1 MRGGALSD
9 SAKEAVRAGGA
20 GRIEGYDLARALA
33 IFGMVAVNFKVVM
46 GAGGWGSEARP
57 GPEWLQFLTGLLEGR
72 AAATFVVLAGVG
84 VALGT
89 RRAVASGDPQALSSA
104 RKTLWKRAAFL
115 FFGGLLFATV
125 WEADILHFYGW
136 YIGIGALLIAFPSRA
151 LLAAAALLMI
161 AFPALLLAFSYE
173 AEWNLDTLAY
183 EGFWT
188 PAGQARHLFF
198 NGFHPVVP
206 WIAFLLFGM
215 WLGRQDVLDP
225 AVRRRLF
232 IGGAA
237 VALTI
242 EIVSAALV
250 AQLTRG
256 ASAEDAE
263 VVVALLGSE
272 VLPPMPFYML
282 AAGGTATALIML
294 AVAFAQRFPGAPWT
308 RALVAAGQLALTIY
322 VAHVLIGMGAL
333 SAVGRLENQSLPFA
347 VAASVAFY
355 ALAVAFAVLWRK
367 RFDRG
372 PLEWVMR
379 KWSG

>member
-1 MRGGALSD
+1 MSGLGDA
-9 SAKEAVRAGGA
+9 ARASGT

-33 IFGMVAVNFKVVM
+33 IFGMVVVNFRIVM
-46 GAGGWGSEARP
+46 GAGGWPLETQSGP
-57 GPEWLQFLTGLLEGR
+57 GWLQFLTGLLDGR
-72 AAATFVVLAGVG
+72 AAATFVVLAGAG
-84 VALGT
+84 VALGA
-89 RRAVASGDPQALSSA
+89 RRAVASGDRSALSAA

-115 FFGGLLFATV
+115 FLGGLLFATV

-136 YIGIGALLIAFPSRA
+136 YIGIGALLIAFPNRA
-151 LLAAAALLMI
+151 LLGAAALL
-161 AFPALLLAFSYE
+161 LLAFPILLMTFAYD
-173 AEWNLDTLAY
+173 AEWNPDTLAY

-206 WIAFLLFGM
+206 WLAFLLLGI
-215 WLGRQDVLDP
+215 WLGRQNVLDS

-237 VALTI
+237 VALTA

-250 AQLTRG
+250 ALLTRG
-256 ASAEDAE
+256 ASPEDAE
-263 VVVALLGSE
+263 VITALLGSE
-272 VLPPMPFYML
+272 ALPPMPFYML
-282 AAGGTATALIML
+282 AGGGTAVAVIML
-294 AVAFAQRFPGAPWT
+294 AVAFAQRFPGALWT

-322 VAHVLIGMGAL
+322 VAHVLIGMGGL

-347 VAASVAFY
+347 AAASAAFY

-372 PLEWVMR
+372 PLEWIMR

>member
-1 MRGGALSD
+1 MSD
-9 SAKEAVRAGGA
+9 SQEAARAGGA

-89 RRAVASGDPQALSSA
+89 RRAVASGDPRALSAA

-136 YIGIGALLIAFPSRA
+136 YIGIGALLIAFPSRV
-151 LLAAAALLMI
+151 LLAAAALLAL
-161 AFPALLLAFSYE
+161 AFPVLLLAFSYE

-206 WIAFLLFGM
+206 WLAFLLFGM

-272 VLPPMPFYML
+272 ALPPMPFYML

-294 AVAFAQRFPGAPWT
+294 AVAFAQRFPGAPGI

-347 VAASVAFY
+347 VAASAAFY
-355 ALAVAFAVLWRK
+355 AFAVAFAVLWRK

>member
-1 MRGGALSD
+1 MSD
-9 SAKEAVRAGGA
+9 SAKDAVRAGGS
-20 GRIEGYDLARALA
+20 GRIKGYDLARALA

-46 GAGGWGSEARP
+46 GAGGWGAEARP

-89 RRAVASGDPQALSSA
+89 RRAVASGDPRALSAA

-136 YIGIGALLIAFPSRA
+136 YIGVGALLIAFPSRA
-151 LLAAAALLMI
+151 LLAAAALLVV
-161 AFPALLLAFSYE
+161 AFPMLLTAFSYE
-173 AEWNLDTLAY
+173 AEWNVDTLTY
-183 EGFWT
+183 ERFWT

-272 VLPPMPFYML
+272 ALPPMPFYML

-294 AVAFAQRFPGAPWT
+294 AVGFAQRFPGAPGT

-347 VAASVAFY
+347 VAASAAFY
-355 ALAVAFAVLWRK
+355 AIAVAFAVLWRK

>member
-1 MRGGALSD
+1 MSD
-9 SAKEAVRAGGA
+9 SQEAVRAGGA

-33 IFGMVAVNFKVVM
+33 IFGMVAVNFKIVM
-46 GAGGWGSEARP
+46 GAGGWGSEASP
-57 GPEWLQFLTGLLEGR
+57 GPEWLQFLTSLLDGR

-89 RRAVASGDPQALSSA
+89 RRAVESGDPQALAAA

-151 LLAAAALLMI
+151 LLAAAVLLVV
-161 AFPALLLAFSYE
+161 AFPMLLTAFSYE

-206 WIAFLLFGM
+206 WLAFLLFGM

-272 VLPPMPFYML
+272 ALPPMPFYML

-294 AVAFAQRFPGAPWT
+294 AVAFAQRFPGAPGT

-347 VAASVAFY
+347 VTASVAFY
-355 ALAVAFAVLWRK
+355 AIAVAFAVLWRK

>member
-1 MRGGALSD
+1 MSD
-9 SAKEAVRAGGA
+9 SPKKAVRAGGA

-33 IFGMVAVNFKVVM
+33 IFGMVVVNFKVVM
-46 GAGGWGSEARP
+46 GAGGWQSETGS
-57 GPEWLQFLTGLLEGR
+57 GPEWLQFLTGLLDGR

-89 RRAVASGDPQALSSA
+89 RRAVASGDRRALSAA
-104 RKTLWKRAAFL
+104 RKRLWKRAAFL
-115 FFGGLLFATV
+115 YFGGLLFATV

-136 YIGIGALLIAFPSRA
+136 YIGVGALLIAFPNRML
-151 LLAAAALLMI
+151 LLAAALLII
-161 AFPALLLAFSYE
+161 AFPMLLTAFSYE

-188 PAGQARHLFF
+188 PAGQVRHLFF

-206 WIAFLLFGM
+206 WLAFLLLGI

-232 IGGAA
+232 IGGAG
-237 VALTI
+237 VALTT
-242 EIVSAALV
+242 EVVSAALV
-250 AQLTRG
+250 ALLTRG
-256 ASAEDAE
+256 ASADAVE
-263 VVVALLGSE
+263 AITALLGSE
-272 VLPPMPFYML
+272 ALPPMPFYML
-282 AAGGTATALIML
+282 AGGGTAVAIITL
-294 AVAFAQRFPGAPWT
+294 AVAFAQRFPAAPGN

-347 VAASVAFY
+347 IAASAAFY

>member
-1 MRGGALSD
+1 MSD
-9 SAKEAVRAGGA
+9 SAKESVRAGGA

-89 RRAVASGDPQALSSA
+89 RRAVASGDPRALSAA

-161 AFPALLLAFSYE
+161 AFPMLLTAFSYE

-206 WIAFLLFGM
+206 WLAFLLFGM
-215 WLGRQDVLDP
+215 WIGRQDVLDP

-232 IGGAA
+232 IGGAG

-242 EIVSAALV
+242 EVVSAALV

-272 VLPPMPFYML
+272 ALPPMPFYVL

-294 AVAFAQRFPGAPWT
+294 AVAFAQRFPDAPGI
-308 RALVAAGQLALTIY
+308 RALAAAGQLALTIY

-347 VAASVAFY
+347 VAASAAFY
-355 ALAVAFAVLWRK
+355 AFAVAFAVLWRK